1 MFIRGVKLMSI
12 IERII
17 SILEIRGLK
26 RADLARHIGKSTG
39 QISMWEKRK
48 SNPPSDMLPK
58 IAEFLNVSV
67 DYLLGKETESTN
79 ENDFTYALYD
89 EITHDLSKEQ
99 IEQIIKFADFL
110 CNS

>member
-1 MFIRGVKLMSI
+1 MSI

-17 SILEIRGLK
+17 NILEIRGLK

-67 DYLLGKETESTN
+67 DYLLGKETEFLYYTLIFSTS
-79 ENDFTYALYD
+79 EM
-89 EITHDLSKEQ
+89 S
-99 IEQIIKFADFL
+99 
-110 CNS
+110 

>member
-1 MFIRGVKLMSI
+1 MSI

-48 SNPPSDMLPK
+48 SNPLYSSFDVISRHEYRADRKSVLDFLPIEK
-58 IAEFLNVSV
+58 IKEAIKSGCHTTYEFAE
-67 DYLLGKETESTN
+67 YL
-79 ENDFTYALYD
+79 DVP
-89 EITHDLSKEQ
+89 EQ
-99 IEQIIKFADFL
+99 FIIKAFEHYNAMNL
-110 CNS
+110 I